1 MAQSSSCCVYLSSY
15 IGVMEFASRDN
26 HTWRRKCESK
36 EDKETMAL
44 MRLLVAQD
52 KLIKRSKVKLSQGII
67 CLFTHLCAYGEM
79 LVELKNSPC
88 HANLVMP
95 CVLKMRSYSVKLVV
109 AISMLKLLEKHATIL
124 IWRMMN

>member
-26 HTWRRKCESK
+26 HMWRRKCESK

-44 MRLLVAQD
+44 MRLLVAQEDDLQD
-52 KLIKRSKVKLSQGII
+52 KLIKRSNVKLSQGII
-67 CLFTHLCAYGEM
+67 CLFTRLCAYGEM

-95 CVLKMRSYSVKLVV
+95 CVLKMRS
-109 AISMLKLLEKHATIL
+109 
-124 IWRMMN
+124 